1 MGSSSDFVI
10 VVDQDEVRIG
20 LVEVRVAVRIILA
33 GVDKS
38 LLGLSCSSGGLLD
51 GKQVGIAVRVP
62 RTEVQRRLLGKRGS
76 SHLLGSKKVGIA
88 VGIAR
93 AKLVGRAWL
102 SRGGL
107 LSS

>member
-1 MGSSSDFVI
+1 MGSSSDFII

-38 LLGLSCSSGGLLD
+38 LLGLSCSSGLLD